1 MKTSLIAITLCAAT
15 AALITFYPH
24 ADSRAVSSP
33 SAGVKTTAALP
44 LALPEQRARIEVV
57 FVLDTTGSMS
67 GLIAAAKDKI
77 WSIAASMAQAEPA
90 PEIRLGLVAFRDRGD
105 AYVTQRVDLSTDLD
119 SLYAQLMQFEAGG
132 GGDMPE
138 AVTQALGV
146 AVREMSWSADD
157 TVYKAVF
164 LLGDAPPHMDYQ
176 DEPQYAEVLQL
187 ARTRGIV
194 INTVQCGNLPAA
206 QTAFM
211 HIAKLAQGRYF
222 KVAQDGD
229 AVAIS
234 TPFDSELA
242 RLSAALDDTRIFFGD
257 AAAREITERKA
268 AATATLHAAA
278 SPATRARRA
287 TFNASASGAANFA
300 GEHELVAA
308 VRAGTVALD
317 SLPPSALPAA
327 LAAMTADERTAAVEE
342 KAATR
347 ERLEDQI
354 RTLSADRDHYISAQ
368 LDTVGAAEESL
379 DEQIYTTVRTQA
391 AAKGLRFEGTARH

>member
-1 MKTSLIAITLCAAT
+1 MRTSLLAITLCVAT
-15 AALITFYPH
+15 AALLAFYPH
-24 ADSRAVSSP
+24 TDSRAVS
-33 SAGVKTTAALP
+33 GTDNALRTP
-44 LALPEQRARIEVV
+44 PTSLPVPDQQARIEVV

-77 WSIAASMAQAEPA
+77 WSIATSMAQADPA
-90 PEIRLGLVAFRDRGD
+90 PEIRLGLVAFRDRDD
-105 AYVTQRVDLSTDLD
+105 AYVTQRIDLSTDLD
-119 SLYAQLMQFEAGG
+119 SLYARLMQLEAGG

-138 AVTQALGV
+138 AVTQALGE

-157 TVYKAVF
+157 SVYKAVF

-176 DEPQYAEVLQL
+176 DEPQYPAVLEF
-187 ARTRGIV
+187 ARARGIV
-194 INTVQCGNLPAA
+194 INTVQCGHLPAT

-222 KVAQDGD
+222 NVAQDGD
-229 AVAIS
+229 AVAIT
-234 TPFDSELA
+234 TPFDAEIA

-257 AAAREITERKA
+257 AAARQITDRKA

-287 TFNASASGAANFA
+287 AFNASASGAANFA

-308 VRAGTVALD
+308 VRSGTVALD
-317 SLPPSALPAA
+317 AIAPEALPAE
-327 LAAMTADERTAAVEE
+327 LAAMTATERAAVIEE

-347 ERLEDQI
+347 DRLEDRI
-354 RTLSADRDHYISAQ
+354 KALAADRDSYISAE
-368 LDTVGAAEESL
+368 LDSAGATDDSL

-391 AAKGLRFEGTARH
+391 AAKGLRLEGTARH